1 MEKWYLNG
9 WLIFG
14 LIIVGIFTFSFGIGF
29 LLIVGAVV
37 LWALKIVDKK
47 KSHEGQMKLEP
58 SEKQNLIKTNNSEVI
73 PEAPKKTMITI
84 EKEPKKTM
92 NVKRNIGD
100 FRIKYEYEN
109 KSIAMVEMASPDYS
123 KFGKF
128 DEIKFELDPTN
139 QHDDKAIK
147 ILCNDIFLG
156 YVYKGKEQDMIHDW
170 IKKSQP
176 IYAVVTSIDKE
187 NNNIKF
193 YIAFYKNP
201 FENIERFEK
210 IKTKLI
216 KISKKIGDDYN
227 RQDVCQFLER
237 GEQLE
242 LEYDDDTETF
252 VAKTED
258 GEEAGE
264 LSKAISKKIMEK
276 FDEHEPICLVEEPIE
291 DDNGKC
297 GADLLIYLK

>member
-9 WLIFG
+9 WLILG
-14 LIIVGIFTFSFGIGF
+14 LIIVSIFTFSSGLGF
-29 LLIVGAVV
+29 LLLVVALV
-37 LWALKIVDKK
+37 LWGLKLAEKK
-47 KSHEGQMKLEP
+47 KSHEEQIKIEP
-58 SEKQNLIKTNNSEVI
+58 PEKQNLIKTNNLKVI
-73 PEAPKKTMITI
+73 PVTPRKS
-84 EKEPKKTM
+84 M

-109 KSIAMVEMASPDYS
+109 KSIAMVEMASPNYS
-123 KFGKF
+123 KFEKF
-128 DEIKFELDPTN
+128 DEIKFEPDPTN
-139 QHDDKAIK
+139 QYDGKAIK

-216 KISKKIGDDYN
+216 KISKKIDDDYS

-252 VAKTED
+252 VAKTQD

-264 LSKAISKKIMEK
+264 LSKVISKKIMEK
-276 FDEHEPICLVEEPIE
+276 FDEHEPICLVEEPTE